1 MKNVFL
7 LIGLGIILVA
17 CDQSIESRLQKNSTE
32 NVANLE
38 NIEEKQQKP
47 VEKISEPVKEES
59 AQEVENTQANIPKDA
74 ALADTV
80 KPSEEVKKEDKAIEV
95 VQENVNTDALSKS
108 EPQESAKEVAK
119 AVKVEEKALPVKS
132 VVKSEPKM
140 PEKQAVKKSN
150 EQPVLSNKED
160 KGNKV
165 SVKSDKT
172 DKATKKAPRA
182 EANITA
188 KNNKPNERKVEK
200 QAVEKRTNLAA
211 TKEVK
216 ETKSTVR
223 NTKSDHNDGTYDENG
238 HLISNFTPE
247 ELRVGAQRSLTKD
260 EIQYYKS
267 LCRYAYMSDQ
277 DVIDN
282 HCEAKKISFTKKTY

>member
-38 NIEEKQQKP
+38 NSEEKQQKP
-47 VEKISEPVKEES
+47 AENISEPVKEEFS
-59 AQEVENTQANIPKDA
+59 QEVENTQANVPKDA

-108 EPQESAKEVAK
+108 EPQESAKE
-119 AVKVEEKALPVKS
+119 AVKVDVEEKALPVKS
-132 VVKSEPKM
+132 VVKSEAKRS
-140 PEKQAVKKSN
+140 EKQAVKKSN
-150 EQPVLSNKED
+150 EQPALSNKKD
-160 KGNKV
+160 GGNKASAKV
-165 SVKSDKT
+165 DKT
-172 DKATKKAPRA
+172 DKATKTTLI
-182 EANITA
+182 EANIAT
-188 KNNKPNERKVEK
+188 KNSKPNERKVEK
-200 QAVEKRTNLAA
+200 QSVEKRTNLAA

-216 ETKSTVR
+216 ETKPTVR
-223 NTKSDHNDGTYDENG
+223 NPKSDHNDGTYDENG
-238 HLISNFTPE
+238 NLISNFTPE
-247 ELRVGAQRSLTKD
+247 EWRVGAQRSLTKN

>member
-38 NIEEKQQKP
+38 NSEEKQQKP
-47 VEKISEPVKEES
+47 AENISEPVKEEFS
-59 AQEVENTQANIPKDA
+59 QEVENTQANVPKDA

-108 EPQESAKEVAK
+108 EPQESAKE
-119 AVKVEEKALPVKS
+119 AVKVEVEEKALPVKS
-132 VVKSEPKM
+132 VVKSEAKRS
-140 PEKQAVKKSN
+140 EKQAVKKSN
-150 EQPVLSNKED
+150 EQPALSNKKD
-160 KGNKV
+160 GGNKASAKV
-165 SVKSDKT
+165 DKT
-172 DKATKKAPRA
+172 DKATKTTPL
-182 EANITA
+182 EANIAT
-188 KNNKPNERKVEK
+188 KNSKPNERKVEK
-200 QAVEKRTNLAA
+200 QSVEKRTNLAA

-216 ETKSTVR
+216 ETKPTVR
-223 NTKSDHNDGTYDENG
+223 NPKSDHNDGTYDENG
-238 HLISNFTPE
+238 NLISNFTPE
-247 ELRVGAQRSLTKD
+247 ELRVGAQRSLTKN

>member
-17 CDQSIESRLQKNSTE
+17 CDQSIESRLQKNSAESVT
-32 NVANLE
+32 NLE
-38 NIEEKQQKP
+38 NSEEKQQKT
-47 VEKISEPVKEES
+47 VENISEPVKEEFI
-59 AQEVENTQANIPKDA
+59 QKVENTQANIPKDA

-108 EPQESAKEVAK
+108 EPQESAKEV
-119 AVKVEEKALPVKS
+119 VKS
-132 VVKSEPKM
+132 VAKSEPKTS
-140 PEKQAVKKSN
+140 EKQAVKKSN
-150 EQPVLSNKED
+150 EQPALSNKKD
-160 KGNKV
+160 GGNKASTKV
-165 SVKSDKT
+165 DKT
-172 DKATKKAPRA
+172 DEATKTTPR
-182 EANITA
+182 EANIAT
-188 KNNKPNERKVEK
+188 KNSKPNDRKVEK
-200 QAVEKRTNLAA
+200 QAVGKRTNLAA

-216 ETKSTVR
+216 ETKPTVR
-223 NTKSDHNDGTYDENG
+223 NPKSDHNDGTYDENG
-238 HLISNFTPE
+238 NLISNFTPE

-282 HCEAKKISFTKKTY
+282 HCETKKISFTKKTY